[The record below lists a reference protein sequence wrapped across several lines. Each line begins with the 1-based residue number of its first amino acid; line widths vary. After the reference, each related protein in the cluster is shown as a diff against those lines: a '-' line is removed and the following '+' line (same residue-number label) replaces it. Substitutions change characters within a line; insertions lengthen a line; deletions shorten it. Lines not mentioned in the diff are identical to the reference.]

1 MEEPK
6 LQLLPGGSDTSC
18 TFVLSR
24 EDHTLGN
31 ALRFVCMRDARTQFC
46 GYSMPHPSEQVVNLR
61 LQTAPP
67 ATSVDVFSRGL
78 QTLADICEHIEA
90 SLGAAQAPAA
100 AEEGGAAAGGGGGG
114 GGGAAAAA
122 AEADEGEEGMGG
134 GGGGGGG
141 GGRGGDAAAE
151 RPAKGKK
158 K

>member
-61 LQTAPP
+61 LQTSAP
-67 ATSVDVFSRGL
+67 ATSLDVFSKGL
-78 QTLADICEHIEA
+78 QTLVDICDHIEA

-100 AEEGGAAAGGGGGG
+100 DGEGSAAAGGGGGG
-114 GGGAAAAA
+114 GGGGGAAAGR
-122 AEADEGEEGMGG
+122 EGGEGEEEDEGMGG
-134 GGGGGGG
+134 GAQ
-141 GGRGGDAAAE
+141 RP
-151 RPAKGKK
+151 PAKGKRK
-158 K
+158 